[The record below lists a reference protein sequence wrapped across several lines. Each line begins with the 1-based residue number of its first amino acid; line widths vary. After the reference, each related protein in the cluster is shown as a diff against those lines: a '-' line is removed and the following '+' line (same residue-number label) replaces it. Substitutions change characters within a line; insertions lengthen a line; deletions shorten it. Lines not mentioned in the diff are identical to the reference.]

1 MYMDPHFLNG
11 SQDGRGRGVPGRGR
25 GGPPGAGGPRYELEA
40 IEIDSWQKRV
50 PVQDMTE
57 RMLNIVLTVFP
68 GDGECPAADPEER
81 CVELLHE
88 EDQSEALL
96 EVVRLVG
103 VVCLLRQLEEAQ
115 RPVLDLQQQVL
126 QECSPPQP
134 CPINRSLQGHRP
146 SLTPTRNMYVTWFYL
161 FILIVAFSR
170 VGVKCVKP
178 FFPPNFFFA
187 TVII

>member
-1 MYMDPHFLNG
+1 
-11 SQDGRGRGVPGRGR
+11 
-25 GGPPGAGGPRYELEA
+25 
-40 IEIDSWQKRV
+40 
-50 PVQDMTE
+50 MTE

-68 GDGECPAADPEER
+68 GDGECPAVDPEER

-88 EDQSEALL
+88 EDQSEAPL

-115 RPVLDLQQQVL
+115 RPVLDLQQQVP

-161 FILIVAFSR
+161 FTLIVAFFR

-178 FFPPNFFFA
+178 FFPPIFFFFCHSHHTTTPTQRCPTRDMTITTA
-187 TVII
+187 NKRLQRKLGRIISFIYFILNTAKLILLIMSMYS